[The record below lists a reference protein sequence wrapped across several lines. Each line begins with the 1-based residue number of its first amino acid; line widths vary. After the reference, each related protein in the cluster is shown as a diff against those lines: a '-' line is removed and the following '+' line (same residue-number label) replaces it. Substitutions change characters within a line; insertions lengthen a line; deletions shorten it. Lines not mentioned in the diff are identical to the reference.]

1 MSPSIREQIERM
13 YDEGQTRWA
22 FREKNKFPSAA
33 NPRGEGASAMPAAA
47 AAAAA
52 PRKPAPARPLPRK
65 NRMTTGI
72 AEKIAALY
80 RTGNRGIGMSA
91 SIEDENL
98 PSPDYD
104 NRGIGMSAS
113 ISDEN
118 LPSPDYDDDEDLL

>member
-13 YDEGQTRWA
+13 YDEGQTGMGLSRKEW
-22 FREKNKFPSAA
+22 EFPSAA

-52 PRKPAPARPLPRK
+52 IPETRSPARPLPRK

-72 AEKIAALY
+72 AKLIADLY
-80 RTGNRGIGMSA
+80 ATGNRGIGMSA

-104 NRGIGMSAS
+104 ATGNRGIGMSAS

-118 LPSPDYDDDEDLL
+118 LPSPRLR